1 MVFNTSFYNI
11 SVILWR
17 PALLVEETEQT
28 TDLPQVTDKSF
39 HIMLYQ
45 VHLACV
51 GLELTTLVMIGT
63 ECIGSCKSN

>member
-1 MVFNTSFYNI
+1 MVFNTPFYNI

-17 PALLVEETEQT
+17 PALLVEETEKT
-28 TDLPQVTDKSF
+28 TDLQQVTDKLF

-45 VHLACV
+45 VHLAWV
-51 GLELTTLVMIGT
+51 GLELTTLVMIAT